1 MINFPKEHNNLKE
14 SIRKLFEK
22 PDMLISL
29 KTQLIYSLDVCELSS
44 RTNFYWHQFDM
55 EERNS
60 TLFTFNVNDRQLY
73 VNEFVSNSENIK
85 LAKFEFNEDD
95 TDDGASN
102 STSSAAQTSPL
113 TQQFPQIKLLHSQFY
128 NDKAISMLF
137 SYKKERQTANCFVQF
152 PIQSLLSRLE
162 VSKIQ
167 KRITID
173 PTLPAVNL
181 RNLIDLELVRAL
193 DINDGNSLA
202 VSGGRKIAT
211 IISASRKKFYHFE
224 MEVDED
230 DDEDDTENEGT
241 DNENE
246 ENNDSIVE

>member
-1 MINFPKEHNNLKE
+1 MKE

-29 KTQLIYSLDVCELSS
+29 KTQLVYSLDICELSS
-44 RTNFYWHQFDM
+44 RTNFYWHHFDL

-60 TLFTFNVNDRQLY
+60 SLFTFNVNDRQLY
-73 VNEFVSNSENIK
+73 VNEFASNSDNLK
-85 LAKFEFNEDD
+85 LAKFEFHQDD
-95 TDDGASN
+95 DDVDL
-102 STSSAAQTSPL
+102 SSMQISQL
-113 TQQFPQIKLLHSQFY
+113 SQQFPQIKLLHSQFY
-128 NDKAISMLF
+128 NEKAMSMLF
-137 SYKKERQTANCFVQF
+137 SYKKDRQTANCFVQF
-152 PIQSLLSRLE
+152 PIQSMLSRLE
-162 VSKIQ
+162 AIKIQ
-167 KRITID
+167 KRISID
-173 PTLPAVNL
+173 STSPAVNL
-181 RNLIDLELVRAL
+181 RHLIDLESVRAL

-246 ENNDSIVE
+246 EINESTVVD

>member
-1 MINFPKEHNNLKE
+1 
-14 SIRKLFEK
+14 
-22 PDMLISL
+22 MLISL

-60 TLFTFNVNDRQLY
+60 TLFTFSVNDNQLY
-73 VNEFVSNSENIK
+73 VSEFVSNADNIK
-85 LAKFEFNEDD
+85 FAKFEFNVDGDGDD
-95 TDDGASN
+95 AADD
-102 STSSAAQTSPL
+102 SSSGQITQLS
-113 TQQFPQIKLLHSQFY
+113 QQFPQIKLQHSQFY

-137 SYKKERQTANCFVQF
+137 SYKKDRQTANCFVQF
-152 PIQSLLSRLE
+152 PIQAMLSRLE
-162 VSKIQ
+162 VAKIQ
-167 KRITID
+167 KRITMD
-173 PTLPAVNL
+173 STLAAVNL
-181 RNLIDLELVRAL
+181 RHLIDLELVRAL
-193 DINDGNSLA
+193 DINDGQSLA

-246 ENNDSIVE
+246 ENNESSVVE

>member
-1 MINFPKEHNNLKE
+1 MKE

-22 PDMLISL
+22 PDLLISL

-73 VNEFVSNSENIK
+73 VNEFASNSDNMK
-85 LAKFEFNEDD
+85 FAKFEFNEDD
-95 TDDGASN
+95 DDD
-102 STSSAAQTSPL
+102 SSSGQISQL
-113 TQQFPQIKLLHSQFY
+113 SQQFPQIKLLHSQFY

-137 SYKKERQTANCFVQF
+137 SYKKDRQTANCFVQF
-152 PIQSLLSRLE
+152 PIQSLLNRLE
-162 VSKIQ
+162 VNKIQ

-173 PTLPAVNL
+173 STLPAINL
-181 RNLIDLELVRAL
+181 RHLIDLELVRAL

-211 IISASRKKFYHFE
+211 IISTSKKKFYHFE

-230 DDEDDTENEGT
+230 DDEDDTENEE
-241 DNENE
+241 NENE
-246 ENNDSIVE
+246 ENNESYHRS

>member
-1 MINFPKEHNNLKE
+1 MKE

-22 PDMLISL
+22 PDLLISL

-73 VNEFVSNSENIK
+73 VNEFVSNSDNMK
-85 LAKFEFNEDD
+85 FAKFEFNEDD
-95 TDDGASN
+95 DDD
-102 STSSAAQTSPL
+102 SSSGQISQL
-113 TQQFPQIKLLHSQFY
+113 SQQFPQIKLLHSQFY

-137 SYKKERQTANCFVQF
+137 SYKKDRQTANCFVQF
-152 PIQSLLSRLE
+152 PIQSLLNRLE
-162 VSKIQ
+162 VNKIQ

-173 PTLPAVNL
+173 STLPAINL
-181 RNLIDLELVRAL
+181 RHLIDLELVRAL

-211 IISASRKKFYHFE
+211 IISTSKKKFYHFE

-230 DDEDDTENEGT
+230 DDEDDTENEE
-241 DNENE
+241 NENE
-246 ENNDSIVE
+246 ENNESYHRS

>member
-1 MINFPKEHNNLKE
+1 MKE

-29 KTQLIYSLDVCELSS
+29 KTQLVYSLDICELSS
-44 RTNFYWHQFDM
+44 RTNFHWHHFDM

-73 VNEFVSNSENIK
+73 VNEFASNSESIK
-85 LAKFEFNEDD
+85 FAKFEFHEDD
-95 TDDGASN
+95 DDDDDD
-102 STSSAAQTSPL
+102 SSSMQISVL
-113 TQQFPQIKLLHSQFY
+113 RQQFPQIKLLHSQFY
-128 NDKAISMLF
+128 NDKAMSMLF
-137 SYKKERQTANCFVQF
+137 SYKKDRQTANCFVQF

-162 VSKIQ
+162 MTKIQ
-167 KRITID
+167 KRISTD
-173 PTLPAVNL
+173 PTSPAINL
-181 RNLIDLELVRAL
+181 RYLIDLELVRAL

-224 MEVDED
+224 MEVDDD

-246 ENNDSIVE
+246 EINESSAVE

>member
-1 MINFPKEHNNLKE
+1 MKE

-29 KTQLIYSLDVCELSS
+29 KTQLVYSLDICELSS
-44 RTNFYWHQFDM
+44 RTNFYWHHFDL

-60 TLFTFNVNDRQLY
+60 SLFTFNVNDRQLY
-73 VNEFVSNSENIK
+73 VNEFASNSDNLK
-85 LAKFEFNEDD
+85 LAKFEFHQDD
-95 TDDGASN
+95 DDVD
-102 STSSAAQTSPL
+102 SSSMQISQL
-113 TQQFPQIKLLHSQFY
+113 SQQFPQIKLLHSQFY
-128 NDKAISMLF
+128 NEKAMSMLF
-137 SYKKERQTANCFVQF
+137 SYKKDRQTANCFVQF
-152 PIQSLLSRLE
+152 PIQSMLSRLE
-162 VSKIQ
+162 AIKIQ
-167 KRITID
+167 KRISID
-173 PTLPAVNL
+173 STSPAVNL
-181 RNLIDLELVRAL
+181 RHLIDLESVRAL

-246 ENNDSIVE
+246 EINESTVVD